1 MWKGTVV
8 HTQLAAQG
16 GAPMVVMPEL
26 TAIAGKGIEGDRY
39 LKGIGFFSHN
49 KGPHRQVT
57 LFESEVLETL
67 KRDHN
72 KVLTP
77 TECRMNLITRG
88 VPLSYLVGKTFR
100 AGAVTLRGV
109 KLNEP
114 CQHLEDVV
122 GESII
127 SCLVHRCG
135 LFAEVLE
142 GGKIR
147 PGATVQSAENTS

>member
-1 MWKGTVV
+1 MWKGKVV
-8 HTQLAAQG
+8 HTQVALEG
-16 GAPMVVMPEL
+16 GAPMVVMSEL
-26 TAIAGKGIEGDRY
+26 TAIAGQGIDGDRDW
-39 LKGIGFFSHN
+39 KGIGFFSHN
-49 KGPHRQVT
+49 AGPHRQVT

-67 KRDHN
+67 KRVYD

-88 VPLSYLVGKTFR
+88 VPLRHLVGQTFR
-100 AGAVTLRGV
+100 AGEVTLRGV

-114 CQHLEDVV
+114 HHLEDVV

-127 SCLVHRCG
+127 LCLVHRCG

-147 PGATVQSAENTS
+147 PGDTVQSAETAS